1 MLHLLPKIQ
10 ARVARLAWRFI
21 LGPVAGKIP
30 RNFVFSIQE
39 RQHDPQVI
47 SHLVERSPIS
57 PQETVSW
64 QFPDHYPPWLR
75 RHFVFAPFDAFLMR
89 DVVVGP
95 TSGAVWTPEGLVF
108 GESIGSLNKALTFGK
123 VLPDLCSKSI
133 RLNHLNG
140 DDRVV
145 FIPAPPVSYFHW
157 VCEVLPNLLRLVSLH
172 PHARLVTAPDRPRY
186 VDESIRV
193 VFGRD
198 FCSQQVTVARRPL
211 RVPQAAFATMPAAS
225 GFVRPEDAL
234 LVRKTVLSQVITAE
248 NKKTGRKI
256 FISRRGT
263 KARAIADQ
271 NHLEQSFSQDG
282 YELVQLEKLPWAD
295 QVRLFA
301 NAESIA
307 GLHGAGFANILF
319 APSHCSIHEIFPEGY
334 CNDCYA
340 RLAESLGMVY
350 RYSLVNDQ

>member
-10 ARVARLAWRFI
+10 ARVAQLAWRFI

-64 QFPDHYPPWLR
+64 HIPDQFPPWFR
-75 RHFVFAPFDAFLMR
+75 RQFIFPAADFFHMR
-89 DVVVGP
+89 DVVIGP
-95 TSGAVWTPEGLVF
+95 TSGVVWTPEGLVL

-133 RLNHLNG
+133 SLHHLNG

-172 PHARLVTAPDRPRY
+172 PHARLVTGPDRPRY

-193 VFGRD
+193 VFGND
-198 FCSQQVTVARRPL
+198 FGSQKVTVARRPL
-211 RVPQAAFATMPAAS
+211 RVPQAAFATMPTAS

-263 KARAIADQ
+263 KARAIADR
-271 NHLEQSFSQDG
+271 NRLEQSFAQDG

-301 NAESIA
+301 NAESVA

-319 APSHCSIHEIFPEGY
+319 APPNCSVHEIFPEGY
-334 CNDCYA
+334 SNDCYA
-340 RLAESLGMVY
+340 RLAAGLDIAY
-350 RYSLVNDQ
+350 QYSIAKER